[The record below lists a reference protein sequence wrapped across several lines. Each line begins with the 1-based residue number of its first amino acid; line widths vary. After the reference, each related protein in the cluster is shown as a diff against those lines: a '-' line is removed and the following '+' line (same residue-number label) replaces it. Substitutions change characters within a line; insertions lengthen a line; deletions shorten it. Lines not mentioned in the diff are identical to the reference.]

1 MALFGPRLD
10 RPTALGD
17 EGRPRA
23 TSLTVASLL
32 VFVTLIVAT
41 TCPWAYSLQFG
52 GSLVPTLIVPA
63 CASLGQF
70 ALGLMTLTGLVT
82 AGLALLNRERFASLF
97 IGQIIFMPP
106 GTALVGGL
114 GALLF
119 LRPAYGVFFTG
130 FALALV
136 ALGSTWTD
144 TTSAESVRPALFQE
158 ALTYV
163 AILLWVVLGALVY
176 LAVLLVRGTVASS
189 GQPTFSLAMF
199 LAFVFTS
206 AALSRIGLRWLPIR
220 QLAPRNRRATVDW
233 ALRKVRRLNTVVLL
247 GSLVA
252 VGLTLV
258 LALLGLFPVLY
269 RLFPGL
275 PALFGLLVSEPVV
288 VTVLGI
294 GLVTLFLGLI
304 ALVLRRVTRP
314 VETTA
319 NRTLAPFAAGLVL
332 TLGMLPFTFS
342 LLPVPLP
349 VPVVLLVVL
358 FGPIVLYLVGGAL
371 VLAEYLSVLP
381 ARAGGPALAAG
392 GMVLATVGTAL
403 IGLPGPLVVAMAAV
417 AMLVWDV
424 SAFGLG
430 VTAEL
435 GHIPETRR
443 LELFHAVVG
452 LGLGVVVVLAVGLL
466 DLARTALA
474 GDRVAILAGAL
485 AVLGVLILL
494 LGVRGYVGGE
504 AVD

>member
-10 RPTALGD
+10 RPTAIGD

-32 VFVTLIVAT
+32 VFVALVVTT
-41 TCPWAYSLQFG
+41 TCPWTYSLRFG
-52 GSLVPTLIVPA
+52 DSLVPTLVVPA
-63 CASLGQF
+63 CAGLGRF

-97 IGQIIFMPP
+97 IGQIIFLPP

-114 GALLF
+114 GALL
-119 LRPAYGVFFTG
+119 LVRPAYGVFFTG

-144 TTSAESVRPALFQE
+144 TTSAASVRPALFQE

-163 AILLWVVLGALVY
+163 AVLLWVVLGALVY
-176 LAVLLVRGTVASS
+176 LAVLLVRGTVGSS
-189 GQPTFSLAMF
+189 GEPTFALAMF

-206 AALSRIGLRWLPIR
+206 AALARIGLRWLPIR
-220 QLAPRNRRATVDW
+220 QLTPRGRRATADW
-233 ALRKVRRLNTVVLL
+233 LLGKIRRLNTVVLL
-247 GSLVA
+247 ASLAGIGVTVA
-252 VGLTLV
+252 LAVVGLL
-258 LALLGLFPVLY
+258 PILY
-269 RLFPGL
+269 RLVPVL
-275 PALFGLLVSEPVV
+275 PELFGLLVSEPVV
-288 VTVLGI
+288 VAVFGVGLLTLALG
-294 GLVTLFLGLI
+294 VI
-304 ALVLRRVTRP
+304 ALALRRATRP
-314 VETTA
+314 AEATG
-319 NRTLAPFAAGLVL
+319 NRLLAPFVAGLVL
-332 TLGMLPFTFS
+332 TLGMLPFTLS
-342 LLPVPLP
+342 LLPIPLP
-349 VPVVLLVVL
+349 TPVVLLVVL
-358 FGPIVLYLVGGAL
+358 FGPIVLYLAGGTL
-371 VLAEYLSVLP
+371 VVAEYLSILP
-381 ARAGGPALAAG
+381 ARAGGPALAAA
-392 GMVLATVGTAL
+392 GMVLATVGAAL
-403 IGLPGPLVVAMAAV
+403 LGLPGSVVVAMAAV

-452 LGLGVVVVLAVGLL
+452 LGLGVAVVFVVGLL

-474 GDRVAILAGAL
+474 GDRVAVLAGAL
-485 AVLGVLILL
+485 AVLGVLVML
-494 LGVRGYVGGE
+494 LGVRGYVGEE

>member
-32 VFVTLIVAT
+32 VFAALVVAT
-41 TCPWAYSLQFG
+41 TCPWAYSIRFG
-52 GSLVPTLIVPA
+52 DSLVPTLTVPE

-70 ALGLMTLTGLVT
+70 SLGLVTLTGLVT
-82 AGLALLNRERFASLF
+82 AGVALLNRARFASLF

-114 GALLF
+114 GALLV

-130 FALALV
+130 FAVALV

-144 TTSAESVRPALFQE
+144 TASGESVRPALFQE

-163 AILLWVVLGALVY
+163 AVLLWLVLGALVY
-176 LAVLLVRGTVASS
+176 LAVLLVRGTVSSS
-189 GQPTFSLAMF
+189 GEPTFALAMF
-199 LAFVFTS
+199 LSFVFAS
-206 AALSRIGLRWLPIR
+206 AAFARIGLRWLPIR
-220 QLAPRNRRATVDW
+220 QLAPRDRRATVDV
-233 ALRKVRRLNTVVLL
+233 LLGKVRRLNTVVLL